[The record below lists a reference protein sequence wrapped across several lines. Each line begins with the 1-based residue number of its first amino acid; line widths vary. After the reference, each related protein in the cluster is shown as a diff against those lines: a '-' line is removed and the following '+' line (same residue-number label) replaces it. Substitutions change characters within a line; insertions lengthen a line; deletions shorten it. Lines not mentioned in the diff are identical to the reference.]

1 MLGSVNSVESLGT
14 VDGPGIR
21 AVIFLNGCS
30 LRCKYCHNPETWI
43 MQEKNYEAS
52 SLVEKV
58 IRYKPY
64 FNHGGGVTFSGGEPL
79 LQPEFLIECSRLFKE
94 NGINVAL
101 DTAGAGIGHYEEILK
116 YTDLIIFDVK
126 DVTKERFFDLTG
138 GNIENTWQFL
148 DIARKMNSK
157 FWIRQVII
165 PGVND
170 TFAYMEKLDKYIK
183 DHINIDNVER
193 VEFLPYHKLGTEKY
207 EKLHI
212 FNPYQEKEAMDA
224 TKCKELYDYFISIFK
239 E

>member
-43 MQEKNYEAS
+43 MQEKNYEPS

>member
-43 MQEKNYEAS
+43 MQEKNYEPS

-170 TFAYMEKLDKYIK
+170 TFAYMEELDKYIK

>member
-43 MQEKNYEAS
+43 MQEKNYEPS

-148 DIARKMNSK
+148 DVARKMNSK

-170 TFAYMEKLDKYIK
+170 TFAYMEELDKYIK

>member
-43 MQEKNYEAS
+43 MQEKNYEPS

-170 TFAYMEKLDKYIK
+170 TFAYMEELDKYIK

-212 FNPYQEKEAMDA
+212 FNPYQEKEAMDT

>member
-101 DTAGAGIGHYEEILK
+101 DTDGAGIGNYEEILK

-170 TFAYMEKLDKYIK
+170 TFAYMEELDKYIK
-183 DHINIDNVER
+183 DHKHR
-193 VEFLPYHKLGTEKY
+193 
-207 EKLHI
+207 
-212 FNPYQEKEAMDA
+212 
-224 TKCKELYDYFISIFK
+224 
-239 E
+239 

>member
-101 DTAGAGIGHYEEILK
+101 DTAGAGIGNYEEILK

-170 TFAYMEKLDKYIK
+170 TFAYMEELDKYIK

-224 TKCKELYDYFISIFK
+224 TKCKELNDYFISIFK
-239 E
+239 K

>member
-58 IRYKPY
+58 NRYKPY

-170 TFAYMEKLDKYIK
+170 TFAYMEELDKYIK

>member
-43 MQEKNYEAS
+43 MQEKNYEPS

-64 FNHGGGVTFSGGEPL
+64 FNHDGGVTFSGGEPL

-148 DIARKMNSK
+148 DVARKMNSK

-170 TFAYMEKLDKYIK
+170 TFAYMEELDKYIK

>member
-170 TFAYMEKLDKYIK
+170 TFAYMEELDKYIK

>member
-43 MQEKNYEAS
+43 MQEKNYEPS

-58 IRYKPY
+58 NRYKPY

-170 TFAYMEKLDKYIK
+170 TFAYMEELDKYIK
-183 DHINIDNVER
+183 NHINIDNVER

>member
-1 MLGSVNSVESLGT
+1 MKGYIHSIESCGT

-64 FNHGGGVTFSGGEPL
+64 FNHGGGVTFSGVEPL

-170 TFAYMEKLDKYIK
+170 TFAYMEELDKYIK

>member
-30 LRCKYCHNPETWI
+30 LRCKYCHNPGTWI

-170 TFAYMEKLDKYIK
+170 TFAYMEELDKYIK

>member
-43 MQEKNYEAS
+43 MQEKNYEPS

-116 YTDLIIFDVK
+116 YTDLIIYDVK

-170 TFAYMEKLDKYIK
+170 TFAYMEELDKYIK

>member
-101 DTAGAGIGHYEEILK
+101 DTAGAGIGNYEEILK

-170 TFAYMEKLDKYIK
+170 TFAYMEELDKYIK

>member
-43 MQEKNYEAS
+43 MQEKNYEPS

-101 DTAGAGIGHYEEILK
+101 DTAGAGIGNYEEILK

-170 TFAYMEKLDKYIK
+170 TFAYMEELDKYIK

-224 TKCKELYDYFISIFK
+224 TKCKELNDYFISIFK
-239 E
+239 K

>member
-170 TFAYMEKLDKYIK
+170 TFAYMEELDKYIK
-183 DHINIDNVER
+183 NHINIDNVER

>member
-52 SLVEKV
+52 SLVVKV

-170 TFAYMEKLDKYIK
+170 TFAYMEELDKYIK

-239 E
+239 K

>member
-43 MQEKNYEAS
+43 MQEKNYEPS

-138 GNIENTWQFL
+138 GSIENTWQFL

-170 TFAYMEKLDKYIK
+170 TFAYMEELDKYIK

>member
-170 TFAYMEKLDKYIK
+170 TFAYMEELDKYIK

-239 E
+239 K

>member
-43 MQEKNYEAS
+43 MQEKNYEPS

-170 TFAYMEKLDKYIK
+170 TFAYMEELDKYIK

-239 E
+239 K

>member
-43 MQEKNYEAS
+43 MQEKNYEPS

-64 FNHGGGVTFSGGEPL
+64 FNHGGGVTFSLGEPL

-170 TFAYMEKLDKYIK
+170 TFAYMEELDKYIK